1 MDKKSYKYRFIK
13 KHSPK
18 LEKNKT
24 LEHHYSKIICSI
36 LDKNKEKK
44 KEEKKIIDKEK
55 NEKNEK
61 DINFNLDYSKKLMPF
76 RTNNKYRNLF
86 LVSSLS
92 FVNNSKNS
100 ESFLNKKED
109 INKKNK
115 KSLNANYIK
124 SNVTKNKSLNKENK
138 KNLDNHFYNSKKPNI
153 TYDISIKNKIKKEK
167 KNQLYNS
174 KNKTATK
181 NNKIQL
187 FYLSNMNNNLNNLNN
202 FNSFNLSSYTDI
214 KKNHFKQFYISSG
227 LNNSESFTNKIIY
240 KRANK
245 NNKSKSKDSKT
256 PINNFRYNNKIP
268 YKENNITITNYK
280 KNINF
285 SEIINKKPKNKKSKI
300 IPKNLFCKKN
310 NITKDKKN
318 IINIKEKIK
327 KLDLSSISLNNSS
340 SSGVIDSKRLRSF
353 SRKRYEKKMM
363 NIRENE
369 LYTERTNKK
378 IDSLYEIIKE
388 NKNDAREK
396 PSLKIKL
403 IDKIRRDKK
412 LNSLFIKTE

>member
-1 MDKKSYKYRFIK
+1 MDKKPYKYRFIK
-13 KHSPK
+13 KNSPK

-55 NEKNEK
+55 KEKN
-61 DINFNLDYSKKLMPF
+61 INFNLDYSKKLMPF
-76 RTNNKYRNLF
+76 RNNNKYKNLF
-86 LVSSLS
+86 LVSSHS
-92 FVNNSKNS
+92 FVNNYKNS
-100 ESFLNKKED
+100 EIFLNKKED

-115 KSLNANYIK
+115 KSLKANYIK

-138 KNLDNHFYNSKKPNI
+138 KNLDNHFYNNKKPNI
-153 TYDISIKNKIKKEK
+153 TYEINIKNKIKKEK
-167 KNQLYNS
+167 KNQLYYS

-187 FYLSNMNNNLNNLNN
+187 FYLSNMNNNLNN

-214 KKNHFKQFYISSG
+214 KINHLKKIYISND
-227 LNNSESFTNKIIY
+227 LNNTQNFTNKAIY
-240 KRANK
+240 KKVIK
-245 NNKSKSKDSKT
+245 NSKSKSKGKGKGCKS
-256 PINNFRYNNKIP
+256 PMNNFRYNNNIP
-268 YKENNITITNYK
+268 YKENNITIANYK

-285 SEIINKKPKNKKSKI
+285 TEIINKKPKNKKSKI
-300 IPKNLFCKKN
+300 IPKNIFCIKN

-327 KLDLSSISLNNSS
+327 KLDLSNISLNNSS
-340 SSGVIDSKRLRSF
+340 SSGVNDSKRLRSF
-353 SRKRYEKKMM
+353 SKKRYEKKMM

-369 LYTERTNKK
+369 LYTERANKK
-378 IDSLYEIIKE
+378 IETLYEIINKYE
-388 NKNDAREK
+388 NDIREK

-412 LNSLFIKTE
+412 INSLFIKTE

>member
-1 MDKKSYKYRFIK
+1 
-13 KHSPK
+13 
-18 LEKNKT
+18 
-24 LEHHYSKIICSI
+24 
-36 LDKNKEKK
+36 
-44 KEEKKIIDKEK
+44 
-55 NEKNEK
+55 
-61 DINFNLDYSKKLMPF
+61 
-76 RTNNKYRNLF
+76 
-86 LVSSLS
+86 
-92 FVNNSKNS
+92 
-100 ESFLNKKED
+100 
-109 INKKNK
+109 
-115 KSLNANYIK
+115 
-124 SNVTKNKSLNKENK
+124 
-138 KNLDNHFYNSKKPNI
+138 
-153 TYDISIKNKIKKEK
+153 
-167 KNQLYNS
+167 
-174 KNKTATK
+174 
-181 NNKIQL
+181 
-187 FYLSNMNNNLNNLNN
+187 MNNNLNNLNN

-214 KKNHFKQFYISSG
+214 KINHLKKIYISND
-227 LNNSESFTNKIIY
+227 LNNTQNFTNKAIY
-240 KRANK
+240 KKVIK
-245 NNKSKSKDSKT
+245 NSKSKSKGKGKGCKS
-256 PINNFRYNNKIP
+256 PMNNFRYNNKIP

-300 IPKNLFCKKN
+300 IPKNIFCKKN
-310 NITKDKKN
+310 NNTKDKKT